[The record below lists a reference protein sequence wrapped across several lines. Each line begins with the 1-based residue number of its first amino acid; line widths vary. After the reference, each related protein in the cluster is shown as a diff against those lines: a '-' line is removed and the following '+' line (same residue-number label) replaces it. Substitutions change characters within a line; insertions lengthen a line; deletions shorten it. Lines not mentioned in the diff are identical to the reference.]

1 MGQNMA
7 LVLFSRELISS
18 NELASHDQLYAA
30 GFIRVLKCT
39 CHREKFMWII
49 HKNTNTLYVLGII
62 VAVRL
67 ECQVPVTRLRIREV
81 HVVVLY
87 IRRVQLQFVVINTI
101 RSVIIQGNAASLET
115 RNDSNVLVRDILQQY
130 HDRSQSLGSTFL
142 ETPLWH
148 QQFALNNK
156 KSYQHC
162 VTRYVILNFGGGFY
176 IHTSAFGVGVFKY
189 RHLD

>member
-1 MGQNMA
+1 MDT
-7 LVLFSRELISS
+7 S
-18 NELASHDQLYAA
+18 
-30 GFIRVLKCT
+30 
-39 CHREKFMWII
+39 
-49 HKNTNTLYVLGII
+49 YVLCII

-67 ECQVPVTRLRIREV
+67 ECQVPVTRLWIREV

-142 ETPLWH
+142 ETPL
-148 QQFALNNK
+148 
-156 KSYQHC
+156 
-162 VTRYVILNFGGGFY
+162 
-176 IHTSAFGVGVFKY
+176 
-189 RHLD
+189 